1 MSATTASQS
10 EAMPTTLKWGMALF
24 AFYTVNMIHLP
35 QSLGVPGL
43 NVLNIICL
51 VVWFMHVRTGRKSNS
66 MPALSQMMF
75 LLFFMIVYSFL
86 VTQLTLPDDFMFDLM
101 YLKAA
106 IFYPL
111 YFFIFYSVVK
121 TEDDIRFMMYVILII
136 AMLAAYEAVRE
147 GLAYGNT
154 TFHPMKRA
162 SGPFGDT
169 AFTANRAGVFYA
181 MFFAFALAISLYHPQ
196 PGNRWIRPLAI
207 LTVVILLGGTF
218 YTFSRQSYLI
228 IGIVA
233 ALMMMRRGPSIC
245 VILVLLGLNY
255 NLWMPQAAIDRL
267 VDTKQ
272 VDEEGVEEYDEST
285 ESRWIQWAAAGEM
298 IEDKP
303 WGVGFRRFIYLS
315 ESYGG
320 KPMLDAHN
328 HYVLFAAEA
337 SPLGTVVHIVLVLSL
352 WRLGH
357 RLDRAAKRAK
367 NGLGRTLG
375 SGFAFMSLAMI
386 LGNIYGSPF
395 ANGEVMGLYWA
406 VGGMVARQ
414 LVNLRSPPPSA
425 AAKESISDGE
435 SHSSHVKLRPRVR
448 GLDDGAPRGGHVKP
462 RPRVRGRDLLPPAA
476 EGAGAD

>member
-10 EAMPTTLKWGMALF
+10 EAMPTPLKWGLAIF

-51 VVWFMHVRTGRKSNS
+51 ATWYMHMRTGRKNDA
-66 MPALSQMMF
+66 MPALGKRIF
-75 LLFFMIVYSFL
+75 LLFFMIMYSYV
-86 VTQLTLPDDFMFDLM
+86 VTQITLPAHFMTDLI
-101 YLKAA
+101 YVKAA

-111 YFFIFYSVVK
+111 YFFIFYAVVK
-121 TEDDIRFMMYVILII
+121 TEDDIRFMMYVILVI
-136 AMLAAYEAVRE
+136 ALLAGYEAVRE

-162 SGPFGDT
+162 SGPFGDD

-181 MFFAFALAISLYHPQ
+181 TFFAFALAIALYHPE
-196 PGNRWIRPLAI
+196 PGNRWIRPFAI
-207 LTVVILLGGTF
+207 IAIIMLLGGTF

-245 VILVLLGLNY
+245 VVLVLLGLSY
-255 NLWMPQAAIDRL
+255 NLWLPQAAIDRMF
-267 VDTKQ
+267 DTKQ
-272 VDEEGVEEYDEST
+272 VDEEGVEQYDEST
-285 ESRWIQWAAAGEM
+285 ESRWIQWAAAGRM
-298 IEDKP
+298 IGDKP
-303 WGVGFRRFIYLS
+303 WGVGFQRFAYLS

-320 KPMLDAHN
+320 KPALDAHN

-337 SPLGTVVHIVLVLSL
+337 SPVGVLVHIVLVLSL
-352 WRLGH
+352 WRMGH

-367 NGLGRTLG
+367 NNLGRTLG

-386 LGNIYGSPF
+386 IGNIYGSPF

-414 LVNLRSPPPSA
+414 LVILRSPPPSA
-425 AAKESISDGE
+425 VAKAPVSDGAPGGGR
-435 SHSSHVKLRPRVR
+435 VKLRPRVR
-448 GLDDGAPRGGHVKP
+448 G
-462 RPRVRGRDLLPPAA
+462 RDLYVLTETRPSLRSEQIKEAN
-476 EGAGAD
+476 G

>member
-1 MSATTASQS
+1 M
-10 EAMPTTLKWGMALF
+10 MLKWGMAIF

-51 VVWFMHVRTGRKSNS
+51 IVWFLHMRTGRKSN
-66 MPALSQMMF
+66 ALPVLSKRLF
-75 LLFFMIVYSFL
+75 LLFFMIMYAYVIAQ
-86 VTQLTLPDDFMFDLM
+86 VTLPAHFMTELT
-101 YLKAA
+101 YIKAA

-121 TEDDIRFMMYVILII
+121 TEDDIRFMMYVILVI
-136 AMLAAYEAVRE
+136 ALLAGFEAVRE

-162 SGPFGDT
+162 SGPFGDD

-181 MFFAFALAISLYHPQ
+181 TFFAFALAIALYHPEH
-196 PGNRWIRPLAI
+196 GNRWIRPLAI
-207 LTVVILLGGTF
+207 FAIIMLLGGTF

-245 VILVLLGLNY
+245 VILVLLGVSY
-255 NLWMPQAAIDRL
+255 NLWLPQAAIDRM

-272 VDEEGVEEYDEST
+272 VDEEGVEQYDEST
-285 ESRWIQWAAAGEM
+285 ESRWIQWAAAGRM

-303 WGVGFRRFIYLS
+303 WGVGFKRFAYLS

-320 KPMLDAHN
+320 EPRLDAHN

-337 SPLGTVVHIVLVLSL
+337 SPVGVVVHIILVLSL
-352 WRLGH
+352 WHMGH

-406 VGGMVARQ
+406 VGGLVARQ
-414 LVNLRSPPPSA
+414 LMNLEKPPPSA
-425 AAKESISDGE
+425 MAT
-435 SHSSHVKLRPRVR
+435 SSVGNEAVSAGRVKLRPRVR
-448 GLDDGAPRGGHVKP
+448 G
-462 RPRVRGRDLLPPAA
+462 RDLSPTPGAAA

>member
-1 MSATTASQS
+1 MSATTISQP
-10 EAMPTTLKWGMALF
+10 EAMPTFLKWGMALF

-51 VVWFMHVRTGRKSNS
+51 IVWFMHVRTGRKSND
-66 MPALSQMMF
+66 MPALTTMMF
-75 LLFFMIVYSFL
+75 LLFFMNIYSFL
-86 VTQLTLPDDFMFDLM
+86 VAQITLPSDFMLDLM

-136 AMLAAYEAVRE
+136 AMLAGFEALRE

-162 SGPFGDT
+162 SGPFGDD
-169 AFTANRAGVFYA
+169 AFTANRAGIFYA
-181 MFFAFALAISLYHPQ
+181 MFFAFALAITLYHPE
-196 PGNRWIRPLAI
+196 PGNWWIRPLAI
-207 LTVVILLGGTF
+207 FAIVLLLAGTF

-272 VDEEGVEEYDEST
+272 ADEEGVEEYDEST
-285 ESRWIQWAAAGEM
+285 ESRWIQWAAAGRM

-303 WGVGFRRFIYLS
+303 WGIGFKRFNYLS

-320 KPMLDAHN
+320 KPQLDAHN
-328 HYVLFAAEA
+328 HYVLFATEA
-337 SPLGTVVHIVLVLSL
+337 SPVGVVVHIILVLGL
-352 WRLGH
+352 WRMGH

-375 SGFAFMSLAMI
+375 TGFAFMSIAMI

-406 VGGMVARQ
+406 VGGLVARQ

-425 AAKESISDGE
+425 MAAASDKA
-435 SHSSHVKLRPRVR
+435 SVVR
-448 GLDDGAPRGGHVKP
+448 HARK
-462 RPRVRGRDLLPPAA
+462 RPRVRGRGLSPAPGAAA

>member
-1 MSATTASQS
+1 
-10 EAMPTTLKWGMALF
+10 MPTALKWGMVIF
-24 AFYTVNMIHLP
+24 AVYTVNMIHLP
-35 QSLGVPGL
+35 QSLGIPGL

-51 VVWFMHVRTGRKSNS
+51 VVWFMHVRSQRSAAGL
-66 MPALSQMMF
+66 PLLSKRIF
-75 LLFFMIVYSFL
+75 LLFFMILYSYAI
-86 VTQLTLPDDFMFDLM
+86 TQITLPAHFMLDLI

-111 YFFIFYSVVK
+111 YFFLFFAIVR
-121 TEDDIRFMMYVILII
+121 TEDDMRFVMYAILII
-136 AMLAAYEAVRE
+136 AMVAGYEAVRE

-154 TFHPMKRA
+154 TFHPLKRA
-162 SGPFGDT
+162 SGPFGDS
-169 AFTANRAGVFYA
+169 AYTANRAGVFYA
-181 MFFAFALAISLYHPQ
+181 MFFAYALAIALYHPER
-196 PGNRWIRPLAI
+196 GNWWIRPLAI
-207 LTVVILLGGTF
+207 VSIVVLIAGTF

-272 VDEEGVEEYDEST
+272 VDEEGEEQYDEST
-285 ESRWIQWAAAGEM
+285 ESRWIQWAAAGRM

-303 WGVGFRRFIYLS
+303 WGVGFKRFAYLS

-320 KPMLDAHN
+320 KFNLDAHN

-337 SPLGTVVHIVLVLSL
+337 SLLGVAVHIILVLSL
-352 WRLGH
+352 WRMGH
-357 RLDRAAKRAK
+357 RLDRLAKRKK
-367 NGLGRTLG
+367 NALGRTLG

-406 VGGMVARQ
+406 IGGLVARQ
-414 LVNLRSPPPSA
+414 WVNLRRPPPGAEARAPSGHRA
-425 AAKESISDGE
+425 DAAKPARR
-435 SHSSHVKLRPRVR
+435 RPRS
-448 GLDDGAPRGGHVKP
+448 
-462 RPRVRGRDLLPPAA
+462 RGRDLAPAPAA
-476 EGAGAD
+476 AEAAGAD